1 VNITNDANT
10 VVLVELRNY
19 SDPIAGT
26 YANALIYKSL
36 NSYLKGNLTEAKQ
49 YFNETLALWDGK
61 GIYDNATVYDGKYAN
76 YKLALL
82 VYASKVLNIP
92 IDSAIEQKLWSM
104 QQPNGGI
111 TSLAGLDG
119 NPVGTA
125 NAETTAMTL
134 LIYNNQLIWEIQGK
148 VS

>member
-1 VNITNDANT
+1 VNVTTDANSII
-10 VVLVELRNY
+10 LAEFRNY
-19 SDPIAGT
+19 SDPIGGT

-36 NSYLKGNLTEAKQ
+36 NSYLKGYVTEAKQ
-49 YFNETLALWDGK
+49 YFNQTLALWDGR
-61 GIYDNATVYDGKYAN
+61 GINDDATRTDHFYAN

-82 VYASKVLNIP
+82 VYTSKVLNMP

-111 TSLAGLDG
+111 TSLAGLNG
-119 NPVGTA
+119 SPVGTA